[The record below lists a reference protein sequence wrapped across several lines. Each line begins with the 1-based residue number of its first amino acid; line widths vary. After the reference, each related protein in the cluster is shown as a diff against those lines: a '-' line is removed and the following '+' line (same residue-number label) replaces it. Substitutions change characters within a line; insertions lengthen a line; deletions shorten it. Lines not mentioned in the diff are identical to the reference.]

1 MSERRQVHRREPIIV
16 ELDGGRE
23 FEARP
28 LPWLK
33 RNELGNEIVTQGVG
47 RVNEF
52 VRMYVEENDVGKV
65 IPQLEMTFIDRLSNY
80 PKILQMAYPQYE
92 ATLFD
97 DLSFEEILELIG
109 ASLEVNKLE
118 PLRPLIDPNS
128 PSPME
133 TGLPEPSI
141 GEVAEVG
148 PRTLSTVDSS
158 SPVSTEES
166 SKT

>member
-1 MSERRQVHRREPIIV
+1 MSERRQVHRREPIII

-33 RNELGNEIVTQGVG
+33 RNELGNEVVSQGVS

-52 VRMYVEENDVGKV
+52 VRMYVEETDVGKV
-65 IPQLEMTFIDRLSNY
+65 IPQLEMTFVDRLSDY
-80 PKILQMAYPQYE
+80 PKILRMAYPQYE
-92 ATLFD
+92 DSLFD

-109 ASLEVNKLE
+109 AALEVNKLE

-128 PSPME
+128 PSPIE
-133 TGLPEPSI
+133 TGLSEPSI
-141 GEVAEVG
+141 GVVAEDG
-148 PRTLSTVDSS
+148 PKMESTADSS
-158 SPVSTEES
+158 LPVLTDTS
-166 SKT
+166 SKI